1 MTGTTT
7 ATNHISSAPIEADF
21 EDIPRRRSS
30 DQTTKAKIE
39 TNPSSNFDHE
49 EGYKENRILRESS
62 RRSKLRAIT
71 SLWLLLLTLGL
82 SCLLYII
89 IIEPSILRDRMALG
103 DAPDIKDGL
112 DKALTAEKVSIA
124 NSSAVRAIELAQAS
138 TASKVDEAT
147 ASVEILKAEISDAN
161 TIQTQQF
168 GGLTAD
174 VQRLKEG
181 AAVSASVAPIADA
194 ALETSK
200 AAQAAANANAARLDE
215 TAASIT
221 KSLKEAKD
229 ALRLIEGRIVALEA
243 QKSDQPSNQPSTQL
257 LDKKESSVS
266 TVLENTKVL
275 LENAEGQI
283 ATLDTQLNKMTDR
296 SDVHA
301 VVALGNLRRAIESGR
316 PFNEVLLKARKALP
330 GAKLLETSQWVSFA
344 PEGLPKAPQLA
355 HEMGLIAQKI
365 RKDKTHAKRK
375 PSESWI
381 TWAKTNV
388 ANRLKI
394 RRVSANAE
402 GNDAAAVAARAEA
415 ALRADD
421 IEKAISEISTAEAAI
436 SKYFSQWLQKA
447 QASKIAAEDIRSL
460 EKSIIATAKGT

>member
-1 MTGTTT
+1 MTDTTT

-161 TIQTQQF
+161 TNQTEQF

-194 ALETSK
+194 ALETSQ

-330 GAKLLETSQWVSFA
+330 
-344 PEGLPKAPQLA
+344 KAPQLA

>member
-1 MTGTTT
+1 MTDTTT

-49 EGYKENRILRESS
+49 EGYKETRIQRESS

-103 DAPDIKDGL
+103 DAPDIKAGL

-161 TIQTQQF
+161 TNQTEQF

-243 QKSDQPSNQPSTQL
+243 QKSDQPSNQPVTQL

-283 ATLDTQLNKMTDR
+283 ATLDTQLNKLTDR

-301 VVALGNLRRAIESGR
+301 VVALGNLRRAIESGK

-355 HEMGLIAQKI
+355 LEMGLIAQKI

-381 TWAKTNV
+381 TWAKTNI

-421 IEKAISEISTAEAAI
+421 IEKAISEISTAEAGI
-436 SKYFSQWLQKA
+436 SEYFSLWLQKA

>member
-1 MTGTTT
+1 MTDTTT
-7 ATNHISSAPIEADF
+7 ATNHVSSAPIEADF
-21 EDIPRRRSS
+21 QDIPRRRSS
-30 DQTTKAKIE
+30 DQSIKAEIE
-39 TNPSSNFDHE
+39 NNPSSNFDHQ
-49 EGYKENRILRESS
+49 EGYKETRILRESS
-62 RRSKLRAIT
+62 RRSKPRPIT

-89 IIEPSILRDRMALG
+89 IIDPSILRDRMALG
-103 DAPDIKDGL
+103 DAPDIKARL
-112 DKALTAEKVSIA
+112 DKALTAEKVAIA

-161 TIQTQQF
+161 TNQTEQF

-200 AAQAAANANAARLDE
+200 AAQAAANANAARLDA
-215 TAASIT
+215 TAATIT

-229 ALRLIEGRIVALEA
+229 ALRLIEGRIVALET
-243 QKSDQPSNQPSTQL
+243 QKSDQPSNQPGMQL

-283 ATLDTQLNKMTDR
+283 ATLDTQLNKLTDR

-301 VVALGNLRRAIESGR
+301 VVALGNLRRAIESGK

-355 HEMGLIAQKI
+355 NEMGLIAQKI

-381 TWAKTNV
+381 TWAKTNI

-436 SKYFSQWLQKA
+436 SKYFSSWLQKA

>member
-1 MTGTTT
+1 MTDTTT
-7 ATNHISSAPIEADF
+7 ATNHVSSAPIEADF
-21 EDIPRRRSS
+21 QDIPRRRSS
-30 DQTTKAKIE
+30 DQSIKAEIE
-39 TNPSSNFDHE
+39 NNPSSNFNHE
-49 EGYKENRILRESS
+49 EGYKETRILRESS
-62 RRSKLRAIT
+62 RRSKPRPIT

-89 IIEPSILRDRMALG
+89 IIDPSILRDRMALG
-103 DAPDIKDGL
+103 DAPDIKARL
-112 DKALTAEKVSIA
+112 DKALTAEKVAIA
-124 NSSAVRAIELAQAS
+124 NSSAVRAIKLEQAS

-161 TIQTQQF
+161 TNQTEQVS
-168 GGLTAD
+168 GLTAD

-181 AAVSASVAPIADA
+181 AAVSANVAPIADA

-215 TAASIT
+215 TAASIS

-243 QKSDQPSNQPSTQL
+243 QKSDQPSNQPGTQL

-283 ATLDTQLNKMTDR
+283 ATLDTQLNKLTDR

-301 VVALGNLRRAIESGR
+301 VIALGNLRRAIESGK
-316 PFNEVLLKARKALP
+316 PFNEVLLKARTALP

-344 PEGLPKAPQLA
+344 PVGLPKAPQLA

-365 RKDKTHAKRK
+365 REDKMHAKRN

-381 TWAKTNV
+381 TWAKTNI

-402 GNDAAAVAARAEA
+402 GDDAAAVAARAEA

-421 IEKAISEISTAEAAI
+421 IEKAISEISTAEAKV
-436 SKYFSQWLQKA
+436 SKYFSQWLHKA
-447 QASKIAAEDIRSL
+447 QASKIATEDIRSL
-460 EKSIIATAKGT
+460 ERAIIAMTKGT